1 MRDRLIKIYF
11 ILLVPAIFGFISVYV
26 GRYIQQ
32 PIFLPTHL
40 VAVIAPAI
48 FILAAVFAL
57 AGPILFRSFFAHRQ
71 RNHSRVSQ
79 TELFKFERTLIGIA
93 MVAPYL
99 ALAACFLQLPRF
111 HLVGTLLLAF
121 YAIYYYYPSNKRI
134 TFDRKIFRV
143 GDSISVDEVL

>member
-1 MRDRLIKIYF
+1 MHSRLKKIYYS
-11 ILLVPAIFGFISVYV
+11 LLGPAIAGFIALGVVRS
-26 GRYIQQ
+26 IQQ
-32 PIFLPTHL
+32 PFVLPAHL

-48 FILAAVFAL
+48 FILAVVFAV

-79 TELFKFERTLIGIA
+79 SKLFRFERTLIGIS

-99 ALAACFLQLPRF
+99 ALAAWFLQLPRF
-111 HLVGTLLLAF
+111 HLVGILLLTF
-121 YAIYYYYPSNKRI
+121 YAVYYHYPSNKRI

-143 GDSISVDEVL
+143 SESISSGDVR